1 MHEKGEKKIS
11 WKLVS
16 LLILKRFFVKLSMKY
31 CERRYFFRNKD
42 GKITSTN
49 KLILYLR
56 LNKKFEKK
64 YLICTLVG
72 FTDNKFKKNS
82 IFNHCKKLIKLRN
95 EASFK
100 NIIKVMKESIGR
112 VLRGIYHKKVKEAN
126 IP

>member
-1 MHEKGEKKIS
+1 MYEKGEKKIS
-11 WKLVS
+11 WKHVS
-16 LLILKRFFVKLSMKY
+16 SLILKKFSVKLPMKH
-31 CERRYFFRNKD
+31 CERRYFFLNED
-42 GKITSTN
+42 GKITSKK

-56 LNKKFEKK
+56 LNRKFKNK
-64 YLICTLVG
+64 YLICTPMGL
-72 FTDNKFKKNS
+72 TDNKFKKNS
-82 IFNHCKKLIKLRN
+82 IFNHCKKFITSRN